1 MTEVERQELISA
13 VREALVNHPCRF
25 DISENLVDQVVLML
39 ETVGEG
45 NVSRGVQR
53 CLKNHEWLMLRRAR
67 DDEYTENH
75 KAVSAMRKSA
85 GSVAEQLRRGVMWGF
100 ILAAALALVLGVKL
114 GFVKP

>member
-1 MTEVERQELISA
+1 MERQELISA
-13 VREALVNHPCRF
+13 VREALINHPCRF

-53 CLKNHEWLMLRRAR
+53 CLKNHEWLMLRRER

-75 KAVSAMRKSA
+75 KAVTAMRKSA
-85 GSVAEQLRRGVMWGF
+85 GSVAEQLRRGVLWGF
-100 ILAAALALVLGVKL
+100 IMVVALALVLGVKM
-114 GFVKP
+114 GIVKP